1 MCKIRTF
8 QNMIIPYSAYQELA
22 CLPPRMYIGAKHP
35 MTSQIALFVETDQT
49 HGKISK
55 V

>member
-1 MCKIRTF
+1 
-8 QNMIIPYSAYQELA
+8 MIIPYSVYQELA
-22 CLPPRMYIGAKHP
+22 RLPARMYIGAKHP
-35 MTSQIALFVETDQT
+35 MTSRIALFVVTDQT